1 MIESQAMWRSPEAN
15 TCQESPH
22 PPVRGFIMSDAR
34 KLTPRF
40 LLALAAAIMALLATT
55 MPVAAAPAGTS
66 AKAPEPGAAVS
77 AYGNYY
83 GAIAL
88 AMRGGA
94 VGWSYDYGSKWGA
107 LRKAKR
113 ECKSASSYPW
123 TCKKIAWV
131 RNGCLAIAVQWA
143 GNNISQYGWGVARGK
158 RGAYWRALDE
168 CGPYCVK
175 RAYTCTT
182 R

>member
-34 KLTPRF
+34 NLTPRF
-40 LLALAAAIMALLATT
+40 LLVLAAAIVALLATT

-77 AYGNYY
+77 AYGYYY
-83 GAIAL
+83 GAIS
-88 AMRGGA
+88 MSMGDGA
-94 VGWSYDYGSKWGA
+94 VGWSYDYSTKW
-107 LRKAKR
+107 RAKYR
-113 ECKSASSYPW
+113 AQAKCRSASSTPW
-123 TCKKIAWV
+123 RCRKIAWV
-131 RNGCLAIAVQWA
+131 RNGCLAVAVQWS
-143 GNNISQYGWGVARGK
+143 GNSIARYGWGIARTK
-158 RGAYWRALDE
+158 RAAYWRALDE

-175 RAYTCTT
+175 RVYTCTT

>member
-1 MIESQAMWRSPEAN
+1 MIESQAMWRSPEAT

-34 KLTPRF
+34 NLTPRF
-40 LLALAAAIMALLATT
+40 LLVLAAAIAALLATT

-77 AYGNYY
+77 AYGYYY
-83 GAIAL
+83 GSIAL

-94 VGWSYDYGSKWGA
+94 VGWSYDYGNKWVA
-107 LRKAKR
+107 MNRAKQA
-113 ECKSASSYPW
+113 CKSKSNYPW
-123 TCKKIAWV
+123 TCRKIAWV
-131 RNGCLAIAVQWA
+131 RNGCLAVAVSWS
-143 GNNISQYGWGVARGK
+143 GNYISSYGWGIARTKRVAY
-158 RGAYWRALDE
+158 ARAKNK
-168 CGPYCVK
+168 CGPYCVR